1 MHFASPADRSPIPLA
16 EAPRD
21 CPLCPRLVA
30 FRQECRAE
38 FPDWWNAPVP
48 AFGDPAA
55 WLAIIGL
62 APGKHGANRTG
73 RPFTGDFAG
82 ELLYATL
89 LKFGL
94 AKGEYRADPGDGL
107 RLDGA
112 VILNA
117 VKCLPP
123 GNKPLPA
130 EIATCRHYLD
140 ASLIALPKVRVVVA
154 LGQIAHVAAARALG
168 LPPSATR
175 FGHGAEHVAPD
186 GRVLL
191 SSYHCSRYNQNT
203 RRLDAGMFESVFE
216 RAIRLRPTAT
226 GPRPGGAGDPRATS

>member
-1 MHFASPADRSPIPLA
+1 MLQPADLSPVPAA

-21 CPLCPRLVA
+21 CPLCPRLVD
-30 FRQECRAE
+30 FREECRAE
-38 FPDWWNAPVP
+38 YPEWWNAPVP
-48 AFGDPAA
+48 AFGDPNA
-55 WLAIIGL
+55 WLAIVGL

-94 AKGEYRADPGDGL
+94 AEGKYRADPADGL
-107 RLDGA
+107 RLKGA

-123 GNKPLPA
+123 ANKPEPA
-130 EIATCRHYLD
+130 EIATCRRYFE
-140 ASLIALPKVRVVVA
+140 ASLMALPKVRVLLA
-154 LGQIAHVAAARALG
+154 LGQIAHVAAARAVG
-168 LPPSATR
+168 VKPSAVKFR
-175 FGHGAEHVAPD
+175 HGAEAQAAD
-186 GRVLL
+186 GRILL

-203 RRLDAGMFESVFE
+203 NRLNAEMFERVFA
-216 RAIRLRPTAT
+216 RALELQP
-226 GPRPGGAGDPRATS
+226 